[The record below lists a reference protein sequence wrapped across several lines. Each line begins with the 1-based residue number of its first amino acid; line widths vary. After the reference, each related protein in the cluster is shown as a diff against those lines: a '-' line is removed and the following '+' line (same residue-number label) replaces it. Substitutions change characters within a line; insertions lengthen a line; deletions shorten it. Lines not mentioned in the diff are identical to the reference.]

1 MSTGITHQSNQTDT
15 RTSTMHMR
23 KYPSK
28 AVATS
33 MQHKAATMTT
43 QDLRSRK
50 PGLYHS
56 VSFQCVGG

>member
-1 MSTGITHQSNQTDT
+1 
-15 RTSTMHMR
+15 MR

-50 PGLYHS
+50 AGLYHS